1 MQNSNSFRVDIQGL
15 RGIAVLLVVLYHLDV
30 HWLSGGYIG
39 VDIFFVISGY
49 LITGHLIE
57 SLDSKR
63 FNFVD
68 FYARR
73 VRRIIPAS
81 LFVLLCTTVVA
92 CFVMPPLLLPKLLKE
107 SIATAIYLPNIFYA
121 LQQTDYLAETTVSP
135 LLHYWSL
142 GVEEQFY
149 FMWPLLL
156 FVCWRFWGSN
166 KNYVITI
173 LSALLLV
180 SFIANVYL
188 TKTSQSWAF
197 FLVFTRAWE
206 LGAGGLLAFA
216 LKQNL
221 FSNQKIHPFLAT
233 ACGWCGVV
241 VLAFCAFIYNEHTVF
256 PGSAALLPVVGAV
269 LIIFAGARSERSSL
283 LNKLMANRPLQYM
296 GMVSYSLYLWHWPV
310 IIIAEE
316 IWPEFSGIYA
326 IVSLFIV
333 SVALADITYRC
344 IEEPF
349 RHSGSRL
356 YIGAKPALA
365 ASMAGSVFIVL
376 LAGGYGYSIKSQP
389 LFTEQL
395 AAEYQPQVNPEFTS
409 FVPKNLVPNLRKA
422 SDSISIIYNDG
433 CHDDM
438 FTEDARGCIYGD
450 KNAETIY
457 VLFGDSHAA
466 QWFPALEKYSR
477 ENSIRLVTFT
487 KSACPAIDALIL
499 RQGVEYS
506 SCHEWRKKAVEKINQ
521 LNPQL
526 VILSNY
532 QGSIERIVA
541 EDRQK
546 EWGEGLARMFK
557 LLPANS
563 QIIVIGDTPGF
574 ERTPA
579 LCLSKNLVTTLQCQ
593 RSKERTVNAGLAAL
607 EEKVAL
613 AGNKHYVNM
622 NNYLCAG
629 DTCGPIIGNILVY
642 RDQHHITVE
651 FSERLADVLGAA
663 IKQKLNPSLAQHH

>member
-1 MQNSNSFRVDIQGL
+1 MQNSNGFRVDIQGL

-49 LITGHLIE
+49 LITGHLID

-63 FNFVD
+63 FTFVD

-81 LFVLLCTTVVA
+81 LFVLLCTTVIA
-92 CFVMPPLLLPKLLKE
+92 CIVMPPLLLPKILKE

-149 FMWPLLL
+149 FIWPLLL
-156 FVCWRFWGSN
+156 FVCWRFWGDK
-166 KNYVITI
+166 KNRLILFLSVI
-173 LSALLLV
+173 LLV
-180 SFIANVYL
+180 SFFANLYL
-188 TKTSQSWAF
+188 TKASQSWAF

-221 FSNQKIHPFLAT
+221 FSNQKINPVFASII
-233 ACGWCGVV
+233 GWIGAII
-241 VLAFCAFIYNEHTVF
+241 LAFCAFIYDEHTVF
-256 PGSAALLPVVGAV
+256 PGSAALLPVASAI
-269 LIIFAGARSERSSL
+269 LIIFAGARSASSSY
-283 LNKLMANRPLQYM
+283 LNKLMANQPLQYM
-296 GMVSYSLYLWHWPV
+296 GKVSYSLYLWHWPV
-310 IIIAEE
+310 IIIAAE
-316 IWPEFSGIYA
+316 IWPEFSGLYA
-326 IVSLFIV
+326 VVGLFIV
-333 SVALADITYRC
+333 SVVLAEITYRC

-349 RHSGSRL
+349 RHSGSRF
-356 YIGAKPALA
+356 YINAKPALA
-365 ASMAGSVFIVL
+365 ASVAGSMFIVL
-376 LAGGYGYSIKSQP
+376 LAGGYGYSIKSQQ
-389 LFTEQL
+389 LFTDQI
-395 AAEYQPQVNPEFTS
+395 AAEYQPQVNPEFTG

-438 FTEDARGCIYGD
+438 FTEDARGCAYGD
-450 KNAETIY
+450 KNAETTY

-466 QWFPALEKYSR
+466 QWFPALEKYAR
-477 ENSIRLVTFT
+477 ENTIRLVTFT
-487 KSACPAIDALIL
+487 KSACPAIDASIL
-499 RQGVEYS
+499 RQGVAYT
-506 SCHEWRKKAVEKINQ
+506 SCHEWRNTAVEKISQ
-521 LNPQL
+521 LNPQ
-526 VILSNY
+526 VIILSNY
-532 QGSIERIVA
+532 QGSTERIVA
-541 EDRQK
+541 DDRQK
-546 EWGEGLARMFK
+546 EWGEGLKRMFTRF
-557 LLPANS
+557 PVTS
-563 QIIVIGDTPGF
+563 QVVVIGDTPSF

-579 LCLSKNLVTTLQCQ
+579 LCLSKNLLTAAQCE

-607 EEKVAL
+607 EEQIAVAN
-613 AGNKHYVNM
+613 NKHYLNM
-622 NNYLCAG
+622 NNYLCTG
-629 DTCGPIIGNILVY
+629 DVCGPIIGNILVY

-651 FSERLADVLGAA
+651 FSERLADVLGNA
-663 IKQKLNPSLAQHH
+663 IKQKLKPALAQHN